1 MEYLLLKPHFCIVD
15 GNSATGLNEKKM
27 PQEKS
32 YLNMHYP
39 KCFKIQPILLSIF
52 FFFFQQAN
60 AQHLLEKH
68 APPGYVICK

>member
-52 FFFFQQAN
+52 FFFFSAS
-60 AQHLLEKH
+60 KCS
-68 APPGYVICK
+68 APS